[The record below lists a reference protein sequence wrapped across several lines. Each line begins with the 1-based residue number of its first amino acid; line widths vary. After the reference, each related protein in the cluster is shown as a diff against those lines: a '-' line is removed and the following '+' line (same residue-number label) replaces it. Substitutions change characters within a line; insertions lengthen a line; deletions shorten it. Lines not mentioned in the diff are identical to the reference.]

1 VNNHSPVP
9 GAETATAGGAWR
21 RIRRAMADDSGK
33 PQHQSLA
40 AWRWVAAPLAG
51 DRSLRGLAALK
62 RLKPEQREAL
72 ERCLEVREY
81 RRGELVYQ
89 SGEEARS
96 LYVVLAGVARLSIAS
111 PNGRRVLLNLLP
123 SGEIF
128 GHSALVEAGHP
139 RVFEAAAYTNLRA
152 GRVSAD
158 DFLEAL
164 AGDRAREVGEVIS
177 FVTERW
183 ITLVVRLARFLAQDL
198 RARVASSLIEAARGF
213 GVQDAR
219 GHVLSLRITQDALA
233 DLSAG
238 SLRKVN
244 AVLRRFE
251 AEGLIGKEE
260 GRIVLRQLGTL
271 EELVLAS

>member
-1 VNNHSPVP
+1 
-9 GAETATAGGAWR
+9 
-21 RIRRAMADDSGK
+21 
-33 PQHQSLA
+33 
-40 AWRWVAAPLAG
+40 
-51 DRSLRGLAALK
+51 
-62 RLKPEQREAL
+62 
-72 ERCLEVREY
+72 
-81 RRGELVYQ
+81 
-89 SGEEARS
+89 
-96 LYVVLAGVARLSIAS
+96 
-111 PNGRRVLLNLLP
+111 VLLNLLP

-139 RVFEAAAYTNLRA
+139 HVFEAAAYTNLRA

-158 DFLEAL
+158 DFLEVL

-260 GRIVLRQLGTL
+260 GRIVLRQLGAL
-271 EELVLAS
+271 EELALAS

>member
-1 VNNHSPVP
+1 MPL
-9 GAETATAGGAWR
+9 R
-21 RIRRAMADDSGK
+21 
-33 PQHQSLA
+33 A
-40 AWRWVAAPLAG
+40 AWRQVVAPLAG

-72 ERCLEVREY
+72 QRRLAVHEY
-81 RRGELVYQ
+81 RRGEIICRP
-89 SGEEARS
+89 EDTAHS
-96 LYVVLAGVARLSIAS
+96 LYVVLGGVARLSIAS

-128 GHSALVEAGHP
+128 GHGALVELGYPHL
-139 RVFEAAAYTNLRA
+139 FEAAAYTDVRV
-152 GRVSAD
+152 GRISAE
-158 DFLEAL
+158 DFLQAL
-164 AGDRAREVGEVIS
+164 AGERAREVGEAIA

-213 GVQDAR
+213 GVEDAR

-233 DLSAG
+233 DLAAG

-251 AEGLIGKEE
+251 ADGLITKEE
-260 GRIVLRQLGTL
+260 GHIVLRRLGAL
-271 EELVLAS
+271 EELALPS

>member
-1 VNNHSPVP
+1 M
-9 GAETATAGGAWR
+9 AGL
-21 RIRRAMADDSGK
+21 SGK
-33 PQHQSLA
+33 PRHKSSA
-40 AWRWVAAPLAG
+40 PWRQVAAPLAG

-72 ERCLEVREY
+72 RRRLELREY
-81 RRGELVYQ
+81 RRAELIYQ
-89 SGEEARS
+89 PGQEARS
-96 LYVVLAGVARLSIAS
+96 LYVVLAGVARLSIPS
-111 PNGRRVLLNLLP
+111 PNGRRRVLLNLLP
-123 SGEIF
+123 AGEIF
-128 GHSALVEAGHP
+128 GHSALVEGGHP
-139 RVFEAAAYTNLRA
+139 HVFEAAAYTDVCV
-152 GRVSAD
+152 GRIGAD
-158 DFLEAL
+158 DFLEVL
-164 AGDRAREVGEVIS
+164 AGERAREVGEVIS

-183 ITLVVRLARFLAQDL
+183 ITLVIRLARFLAQDL

-219 GHVLSLRITQDALA
+219 GCLLSLRITQDALA

-260 GRIVLRQLGTL
+260 GRIVLRQLDTL

>member
-1 VNNHSPVP
+1 MMIRAPRREAVPPVNNHSPVP

-62 RLKPEQREAL
+62 RLKPEQR
-72 ERCLEVREY
+72 
-81 RRGELVYQ
+81 
-89 SGEEARS
+89 
-96 LYVVLAGVARLSIAS
+96 
-111 PNGRRVLLNLLP
+111 
-123 SGEIF
+123 
-128 GHSALVEAGHP
+128 
-139 RVFEAAAYTNLRA
+139 
-152 GRVSAD
+152 
-158 DFLEAL
+158 EAL

-251 AEGLIGKEE
+251 VEGLIGKEE
-260 GRIVLRQLGTL
+260 GRIVLRS
-271 EELVLAS
+271 EEHTSELQ

>member
-1 VNNHSPVP
+1 
-9 GAETATAGGAWR
+9 
-21 RIRRAMADDSGK
+21 MADDSGK

-251 AEGLIGKEE
+251 VEGLIGKEE
-260 GRIVLRQLGTL
+260 GRIVLLQLGAL
-271 EELVLAS
+271 EELALAS